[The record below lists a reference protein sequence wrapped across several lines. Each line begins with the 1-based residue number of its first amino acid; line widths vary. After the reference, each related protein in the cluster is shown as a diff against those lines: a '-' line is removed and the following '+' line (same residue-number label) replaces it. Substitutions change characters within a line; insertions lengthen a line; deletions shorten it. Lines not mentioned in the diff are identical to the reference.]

1 MKYTKIVI
9 PALTAVCLAVA
20 ALPVQA
26 DTVHADCVMHKKGE
40 KAKQG
45 TGPCTFSQRQGYIDI
60 KLKNGKVFS
69 LKPGKKGG
77 HYKDQEGHTVVR
89 MEETASS
96 VKFKWEHANI
106 VVHWRD

>member
-1 MKYTKIVI
+1 MKTPRIFISTLVAFSLAFAAF
-9 PALTAVCLAVA
+9 PAH
-20 ALPVQA
+20 A
-26 DTVHADCVMHKKGE
+26 DSVEADCVMHKKGE

-60 KLKNGKVFS
+60 TLKNGKTFN
-69 LKPGKKGG
+69 LKPGKKTGR
-77 HYKDQEGHTVVR
+77 YKDQEGHTVVR

-106 VVHWRD
+106 VVNW